1 MRKNLILLPLLFV
14 IIFSSCSYYDNK
26 TVTVDFKEQKS
37 GNPPSK
43 PDSEPVYVAIASM
56 TSPKVTYKYY
66 SDLVHYISRKI
77 NRPILVKQKKTYEEV
92 NELLKDGSVDFAFIC
107 SGAYIEIK
115 KKNLVYLLVAPV
127 IDGKTTYNAFIITQ
141 KNNNIHSFLGL
152 KGKSFAYTDPL
163 SNTGKLYPSWLLK
176 KWGFANKRFFSKTVY
191 TYAHDESIQ
200 MVNRGIV
207 DGASVHSLIY
217 NYIAAFEPEEEKNIK
232 IIDTSQNFGMPPVVT
247 PVSLSKEKYD
257 MYQSV
262 FLNID
267 KDSIGRAILKKL
279 KIDKFVNVSDTIY
292 NSVRKLKGL

>member
-1 MRKNLILLPLLFV
+1 MRKDLILLPLLFV
-14 IIFSSCSYYDNK
+14 IVFSSCSFNDNK
-26 TVTVDFKEQKS
+26 AVTVDFKEQKS
-37 GNPPSK
+37 GNLPSK
-43 PDSEPVYVAIASM
+43 PGSEPVYVAIASM

-66 SDLVHYISRKI
+66 SDLLHYISRKI
-77 NRPILVKQKKTYEEV
+77 NRPIMVKQKKTYEDV
-92 NELLKDGSVDFAFIC
+92 NKLLKDGSVDFAFIC
-107 SGAYIEIK
+107 TGAYIEIK
-115 KKNLVYLLVAPV
+115 KKNQVFLLVVPL
-127 IDGKTTYNAFIITQ
+127 IDGKTTYNAFIIAQ
-141 KNNNIHSFLGL
+141 KNNNIHSFSDL

-176 KWGFANKRFFSKTVY
+176 KSGFAKGHFFSKTVY

-217 NYIAAFEPEEEKNIK
+217 NYIAAFEPEEVKNIK

-257 MYQSV
+257 LYQSV

-267 KDSIGRAILKKL
+267 KDSVGRVILKRL
-279 KIDKFVNVSDTIY
+279 KIDRFVNVSDTIY
-292 NSVRKLKGL
+292 ESARKLKDL

>member
-1 MRKNLILLPLLFV
+1 MHKNLILLPLLFV
-14 IIFSSCSYYDNK
+14 VIFSSCSYYDNK

-43 PDSEPVYVAIASM
+43 SGYEPVYVAIASM
-56 TSPKVTYKYY
+56 TSPKVTYRYY
-66 SDLVHYISRKI
+66 SDLLHYISEKI

-92 NELLKDGSVDFAFIC
+92 NKLLKDGSVDFAFIC
-107 SGAYIEIK
+107 TGAYIEIK
-115 KKNLVYLLVAPV
+115 RKNLVFLLAVPV
-127 IDGKTTYNAFIITQ
+127 IDDKTTYNAFIITQ
-141 KNNNIHSFLGL
+141 RDNNIHSFVDL
-152 KGKSFAYTDPL
+152 KGKIFAYTDPL
-163 SNTGKLYPSWLLK
+163 SNTGKLYPYWLQK
-176 KWGFANKRFFSKTVY
+176 KLGFSKKHFFSKTVY

-217 NYIAAFEPEEEKNIK
+217 NYIAAFEPEEVKNIK

-247 PVSLSKEKYD
+247 PVSLPKDKYD
-257 MYQSV
+257 RYQSV

-267 KDSIGRAILKKL
+267 KDSIGRAILRKL

-292 NSVRKLKGL
+292 NSSRKLKGL

>member
-1 MRKNLILLPLLFV
+1 MLPLLFV
-14 IIFSSCSYYDNK
+14 MTISSCSYYDNK
-26 TVTVDFKEQKS
+26 AVTVDFKEQKS

-56 TSPKVTYKYY
+56 TSPKVTYRYY

-92 NELLKDGSVDFAFIC
+92 NKLLKDGSVDFAFIC
-107 SGAYIEIK
+107 SGAYVNIK
-115 KKNLVYLLVAPV
+115 RKNLVYLLAVPV

-141 KNNNIHSFLGL
+141 KNNNIHSFMDL

-176 KWGFANKRFFSKTVY
+176 KLGFNKKHFFSKTVY

-217 NYIAAFEPEEEKNIK
+217 NYIAAFDPEEVKNIK

-262 FLNID
+262 FFNID
-267 KDSIGRAILKKL
+267 KDSVGRAILKKL
-279 KIDKFVNVSDTIY
+279 KIDKFVEVSDTIY
-292 NSVRKLKGL
+292 KSVRKLKDL

>member
-1 MRKNLILLPLLFV
+1 MRKNLILLPILFV
-14 IIFSSCSYYDNK
+14 IIFSSCSYYNNK
-26 TVTVDFKEQKS
+26 AVTVDFKEQKS

-56 TSPKVTYKYY
+56 TSPKVTYRYY
-66 SDLVHYISRKI
+66 SDLLHYISRKI
-77 NRPILVKQKKTYEEV
+77 DRPILVKQKRTYEEV
-92 NELLKDGSVDFAFIC
+92 NKLLKDGSVDFAFIC
-107 SGAYIEIK
+107 SGAYISIK
-115 KKNLVYLLVAPV
+115 KKNLVYLLVVPV

-141 KNNNIHSFLGL
+141 KDNNIHSFLDL

-176 KWGFANKRFFSKTVY
+176 KLGFANKRFFSKTVY

-217 NYIAAFEPEEEKNIK
+217 NYIAAFEPEEERNIK

-257 MYQSV
+257 RYKSV

-267 KDSIGRAILKKL
+267 KDSAGRAILKKL